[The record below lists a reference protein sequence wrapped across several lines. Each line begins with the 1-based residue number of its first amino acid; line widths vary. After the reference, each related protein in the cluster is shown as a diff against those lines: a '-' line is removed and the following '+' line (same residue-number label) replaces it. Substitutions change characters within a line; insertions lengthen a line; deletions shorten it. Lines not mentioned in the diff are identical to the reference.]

1 MKKEYKNLFE
11 PYILNNGVEI
21 KNRLVVAPMTLFAA
35 NEDGTFGQGD
45 FDFIKGRSYNIGM
58 FIVEATLIS
67 KEGKAFVRQ
76 PEAIGE
82 KDLDGMKKVAQIIQS
97 EGSKAI
103 LQLHHGGKMAITDN
117 KVAPS
122 DDKETGAR
130 ELTDEEIENLIK
142 CFGKATDLA
151 IKAGFDGVE
160 IHGANGYLLQQFY
173 SAQSNRR
180 IDKWG
185 GTRENRMRF
194 LMKVVDEVVSVKE
207 QNNADKFIVGYRF
220 SPEEPGEYGLTM
232 EDTFEL
238 VDKLVTKPLQYLHVS
253 LHDFYKK
260 ARRGADTTKT
270 RMELLHQRIN
280 GKLAFMGVGKL
291 FTANEISQAFDTGWA
306 EFIALG
312 KTIIINPD
320 IANLISEGRED
331 EIVTELDINKP
342 DRYNIPEL
350 LWEMCK
356 KGSPILPPLKD
367 AKNWKP
373 LDI

>member
-1 MKKEYKNLFE
+1 
-11 PYILNNGVEI
+11 
-21 KNRLVVAPMTLFAA
+21 
-35 NEDGTFGQGD
+35 
-45 FDFIKGRSYNIGM
+45 
-58 FIVEATLIS
+58 
-67 KEGKAFVRQ
+67 
-76 PEAIGE
+76 
-82 KDLDGMKKVAQIIQS
+82 
-97 EGSKAI
+97 
-103 LQLHHGGKMAITDN
+103 
-117 KVAPS
+117 
-122 DDKETGAR
+122 
-130 ELTDEEIENLIK
+130 
-142 CFGKATDLA
+142 
-151 IKAGFDGVE
+151 
-160 IHGANGYLLQQFY
+160 
-173 SAQSNRR
+173 
-180 IDKWG
+180 
-185 GTRENRMRF
+185 
-194 LMKVVDEVVSVKE
+194 MKVVDEVVSVKE

-291 FTANEISQAFDTGWA
+291 FTANEISQAFDTGWT

-350 LWEMCK
+350 LWEICK

-373 LDI
+373 LDV